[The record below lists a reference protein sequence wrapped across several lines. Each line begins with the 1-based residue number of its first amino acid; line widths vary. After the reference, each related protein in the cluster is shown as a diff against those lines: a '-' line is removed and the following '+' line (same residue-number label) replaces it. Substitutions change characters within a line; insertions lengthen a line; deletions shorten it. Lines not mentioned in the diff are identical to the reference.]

1 MYLPSFPKRHPG
13 NSNLT
18 IWYDSHYRGLE
29 LMVDKGPFIK
39 EYLEDLW
46 QTIQRALACYPRVFA
61 ARIDLKFP
69 DGYGMPVELVSNT
82 VMRRFI
88 DSFEAQIEADQDKS
102 RREGKRVHP
111 TELFYFW
118 VREVSSTRQTHY
130 HFAFL
135 LNDDAYHTMGRLQT
149 ERVNI
154 FHRLQRAWSSALG
167 LSVPDVSGLVNV
179 PENATFRL
187 KRGVGHPG
195 VAAFFHRT
203 SYFCKVATKDV
214 GGRTRNRGCSRR
226 LR

>member
-1 MYLPSFPKRHPG
+1 MYLPPFPKRHPG

-18 IWYDSHYRGLE
+18 IWRDSHYRGLE
-29 LMVDKGPFIK
+29 LMVDKGPFIA

-61 ARIDLKFP
+61 ARVDLKFP
-69 DGYGMPVELVSNT
+69 DGYGMPDDFVHNT

-88 DSFEAQIEADQDKS
+88 ASFEAQIEADQDKS

-118 VREVSSTRQTHY
+118 VREISSAGKPHY

-135 LNDDAYHTMGRLQT
+135 LNEDAYHTMGRLLT
-149 ERVNI
+149 DRVNI
-154 FHRLQRAWSSALG
+154 FHRLQRAWSRALHP
-167 LSVPDVSGLVNV
+167 SEPDVSGLVNV

-187 KRGVGHPG
+187 KRAVGDPG
-195 VAAFFHRT
+195 VAAFFRRT
-203 SYFCKVATKDV
+203 SYFCKVATKV
-214 GGRTRNRGCSRR
+214 FMGRTRNRGCSRR
-226 LR
+226 